1 MGECRF
7 KQKHTHDET
16 QITTGVTSGAGTA
29 NASGARKQTPVFN
42 EFFNNLQVFC
52 VVFCILLCFL

>member
-1 MGECRF
+1 MGEIK
-7 KQKHTHDET
+7 KQILKHCNE